1 MVTMRQRPPPATRV
15 LLALPILLA
24 PVGATAQPPDLDWR
38 QITTEHFVVTYPA
51 GLANLGARAARSAE
65 QVYDLLAERFVDPP
79 EGRIQLLLSDH
90 ADYSNGSATAF
101 PYNKVTIL
109 VRPPMDGG
117 ALSYFDDWIEMVVTH
132 ELVHTFH
139 LDMPGWI
146 GGVIRAVFGRLPGG
160 WPVFPSW
167 HAPSW
172 VLEGLATYYESELTH
187 AGRVEGTWHDMVL
200 RTAALEGSLDRLDQ
214 VSGVSPVWP
223 GGNRA
228 YVYGAHY
235 IDWLAEEHGEEA
247 LGGFARS
254 VADLVVPYR
263 FDAAASDAFGTGI
276 SSSWEEWSRD
286 AGERYGELAERLAGY
301 APITVGETV
310 DDGGRIARQPI
321 VSPDGATLAF
331 ARADG
336 VDAPQIRLSAP
347 DGSHP
352 RQLARLN
359 GTDGTLS
366 WGPRGDLFFTQLEVE
381 GLYQVRSDLY
391 RTALDGG
398 VERVTHGRRLTH
410 SDVAP
415 DGKAAVAVQEG
426 GGTNGLVIVE
436 LATGEV
442 TPLTDRR
449 EDTHWAYPRWSP
461 DGERIAVVRW
471 TRPGMMDIVV
481 LDAAGRLVARLTS
494 DRAVDMTPFWTA
506 DGSTLLWSSDRT
518 GIPNLFAARVDHL
531 EDGEEPEVRQ
541 VTNVLGGAA
550 HPSVDRQGRWIHF
563 ASYHADGWHIER
575 IPFDP
580 ESWFEPQP
588 TLPAFLEE
596 PLAAAHE
603 PTALAARGVGPRK
616 APDGIAR
623 AAPHTADAE
632 AEGPPEERYRALPTL
647 RPYFWRP
654 VTRAGESVESARS
667 TPDTPIT
674 YTAIER
680 YVGLATE
687 GRDLVGRHQLSL
699 VARMSLDGERLT
711 GSFGYSYRGLGNPVL
726 GLSVGQ
732 GHDAWPRTQILP
744 PPFDTV
750 EYFLFDR
757 DRWAT
762 LSATLMSNR
771 FRRAA
776 TLTLSG
782 SVVREEL
789 SLGGVK
795 GEAAPDRWPFSR
807 PSERSDFSQLRAT
820 ASISGTQRRAYSIS
834 SEDGGW
840 GWVSALRQGVIS
852 GLADDMRD
860 SLFFDRS
867 YSEITGELALFK
879 SLRLGRGFSNHVL
892 GVRLSGGAASGPGA
906 DRFHFDVGDV
916 DGTPE
921 SLTGYNLFGG
931 SARLLPLRGYR
942 ASARRGTI
950 AWTASAEYR
959 FPILLA
965 DRGLGLFPLF
975 LDRVHGS
982 VFWDAGNAWGPLQPG
997 GEGLDD
1003 PVRLYYHNPRTEE
1016 LMSVGAELSVILSA
1030 FYQSGL
1036 TLRLGM
1042 GFPLVENDGLE
1053 SVRYLRIGNS
1063 F

>member
-1 MVTMRQRPPPATRV
+1 MRQRPFPATGV
-15 LLALPILLA
+15 LLALPILFA
-24 PVGATAQPPDLDWR
+24 PVGAAAQSPDLDWR

-51 GLANLGARAARSAE
+51 GLADLGARAARSAE

-117 ALSYFDDWIEMVVTH
+117 ALSYFDDWIELVVTH

-139 LDMPGWI
+139 LDMPGWM
-146 GGVIRAVFGRLPGG
+146 GRAIRAVFGRAPGG

-172 VLEGLATYYESELTH
+172 VLEGLATYYESELTD
-187 AGRVEGTWHDMVL
+187 AGRVKGTWHDMVL
-200 RTAALEGSLDRLDQ
+200 RTAALEESLDRLDQ

-223 GGNRA
+223 SGSRA

-247 LGGFARS
+247 LGDFARS
-254 VADLVVPYR
+254 VADLIVPYR
-263 FDAAASDAFGTGI
+263 FNAAAGDAFGTGI

-286 AGERYGELAERLAGY
+286 AEERYGELAERLAEH

-310 DDGGRIARQPI
+310 DDGGRVARQPI

-336 VDAPQIRLSAP
+336 VDAAQIRLSAP
-347 DGSHP
+347 GGSRP
-352 RQLARLN
+352 RQLARIN
-359 GTDGTLS
+359 GLSGTLS

-381 GLYQVRSDLY
+381 GLYRVRSDLY
-391 RTALDGG
+391 RTSLDGG
-398 VERVTHGRRLTH
+398 GKRITHGRRLTH

-415 DGKAAVAVQEG
+415 DGRVAVAVQEG

-436 LATGEV
+436 LATGDV
-442 TPLTDRR
+442 TPLTERR

-471 TRPGMMDIVV
+471 TRPAMMDIVV
-481 LDAAGRLVARLTS
+481 LDAAGRLVARVTN

-518 GIPNLFAARVDHL
+518 GIPNIFAARVDRL
-531 EDGEEPEVRQ
+531 EDGGEPEVRQ
-541 VTNVLGGAA
+541 ITNILGGAT

-580 ESWFEPQP
+580 ESWFDPQP
-588 TLPAFLEE
+588 TLPAFLEQ
-596 PLAAAHE
+596 PLATAHG
-603 PTALAARGVGPRK
+603 PTAPAATADYRVGPHE
-616 APDGIAR
+616 ASGGMAY
-623 AAPHTADAE
+623 AAPQTVADAG
-632 AEGPPEERYRALPTL
+632 AEGPREERYRALPTL

-654 VTRAGESVESARS
+654 VSRAGESVRS
-667 TPDTPIT
+667 TRDTT
-674 YTAIER
+674 TSHTAIER
-680 YVGLATE
+680 YVGMATE

-711 GSFGYSYRGLGNPVL
+711 GSFGYRYRGLGNPVL
-726 GLSVGQ
+726 GLSFGQ
-732 GHDAWPRTQILP
+732 SHDAWPWTQILLP
-744 PPFDTV
+744 VADPV

-757 DRWAT
+757 ERWAT
-762 LSATLMSNR
+762 LSVTLMSNR

-776 TLTLSG
+776 ELTLSG
-782 SVVREEL
+782 SVVREDL

-807 PSERSDFSQLRAT
+807 PSEKSDFSQLRAT
-820 ASISGTQRRAYSIS
+820 ASISRAQRRAYSIS

-840 GWVSALRQGVIS
+840 AWVSALRQGVIS
-852 GLADDMRD
+852 GLDDDKRD

-879 SLRLGRGFSNHVL
+879 SLRLGWRGFSNHVL
-892 GVRLSGGAASGPGA
+892 GVRLSGGVASGPGA
-906 DRFHFDVGDV
+906 DRYHFDVGDA

-921 SLTGYNLFGG
+921 SLTGYGLFGG
-931 SARLLPLRGYR
+931 SPALLPLRGYR
-942 ASARRGTI
+942 AGARWGTI

-959 FPILLA
+959 FPILVA

-975 LDRVHGS
+975 LDRVYGS
-982 VFWDAGNAWGPLQPG
+982 VFWDVGNAWGPVQPDD
-997 GEGLDD
+997 EDLDD
-1003 PVRLYYHNPRTEE
+1003 LTRFYYHNPRMEE
-1016 LMSVGAELSVILSA
+1016 LMSAGAELSVILSA
-1030 FYQSGL
+1030 FYQPGL
-1036 TLRLGM
+1036 TLRFGV
-1042 GFPLVENDGLE
+1042 GYPLVENSDLDP
-1053 SVRYLRIGNS
+1053 VFYVRIGNS

>member
-1 MVTMRQRPPPATRV
+1 MVTMRPRSFPATGV

-24 PVGATAQPPDLDWR
+24 PAGAAAQPPDLDWR

-51 GLANLGARAARSAE
+51 GLADLGARAARSAE

-79 EGRIQLLLSDH
+79 EGRIQLLISDH

-101 PYNKVTIL
+101 PYNQVTIL
-109 VRPPMDGG
+109 VRPPMNGG

-139 LDMPGWI
+139 LDMTGWI
-146 GGVIRAVFGRLPGG
+146 GRVIRAVFGRPPGG

-223 GGNRA
+223 SGNRA

-247 LGGFARS
+247 LGDFARS
-254 VADLVVPYR
+254 VADLTVPYR
-263 FDAAASDAFGTGI
+263 FNAAADDAFGTGI

-286 AGERYGELAERLAGY
+286 AAKRYGELAERLAED

-310 DDGGRIARQPI
+310 DDGGRVAGQPI

-336 VDAPQIRLSAP
+336 VDAPQIRLSTP
-347 DGSHP
+347 DGSQA
-352 RQLARLN
+352 RQLTRLN
-359 GTDGTLS
+359 GTGGTLS

-381 GLYQVRSDLY
+381 GLYRITSDLY

-398 VERVTHGRRLTH
+398 VERITHGRRLTH

-415 DGKAAVAVQEG
+415 DGKVAVAVQEG

-436 LATGEV
+436 LATGDV
-442 TPLTDRR
+442 TPLTERR

-471 TRPGMMDIVV
+471 TRPAMMDIVV
-481 LDAAGRLVARLTS
+481 LDAAGHLVARLTN

-531 EDGEEPEVRQ
+531 DHGEEPEVRQ
-541 VTNVLGGAA
+541 VTNIPGGAA

-563 ASYHADGWHIER
+563 ASYHADGWHVER

-596 PLAAAHE
+596 PPATAHE
-603 PTALAARGVGPRK
+603 PTVPAATADFGAGPRE
-616 APDGIAR
+616 AAGGVSH
-623 AAPHTADAE
+623 AAPHNAADAE
-632 AEGPPEERYRALPTL
+632 AEEPPEEERYRALPTL

-654 VTRAGESVESARS
+654 VARAGESARS
-667 TPDTPIT
+667 ISDSAFHTV
-674 YTAIER
+674 IEP

-687 GRDLVGRHQLSL
+687 GRDLVGRHRLSL

-711 GSFGYSYRGLGNPVL
+711 GNLGYSFYGLGNPVF
-726 GLSVGQ
+726 GVSVGQ
-732 GHDAWPRTQILP
+732 DYGIWLP
-744 PPFDTV
+744 TSFAH
-750 EYFLFDR
+750 EGEEFFLTDR
-757 DRWAT
+757 ERQAT
-762 LSATLMSNR
+762 LTTTIRSNR
-771 FRRAA
+771 FQRAA
-776 TLTLSG
+776 ALTLSG
-782 SVVREEL
+782 SVIREDL
-789 SLGGVK
+789 SLEGLDG
-795 GEAAPDRWPFSR
+795 AAPPSRWPFSF
-807 PSERSDFSQLRAT
+807 PSEESVFSQLRAT
-820 ASISGTQRRAYSIS
+820 ASISRAQRRAYSIS

-840 GWVSALRQGVIS
+840 AWIGALRQGVIS
-852 GLADDMRD
+852 GLDDDKRD

-867 YSEITGELALFK
+867 YSEVTGELALFK
-879 SLRLGRGFSNHVL
+879 SLGLGLGFSNHVL
-892 GVRLSGGAASGPGA
+892 AVRFSAGVASGPGA
-906 DRFHFDVGDV
+906 NGFHFDVG
-916 DGTPE
+916 GAEGSPE
-921 SLTGYNLFGG
+921 SLTGYDLFGG
-931 SARLLPLRGYR
+931 SPRLLPLRGYR
-942 ASARRGTI
+942 AGARRGSRG
-950 AWTASAEYR
+950 WSASAEYR

-982 VFWDAGNAWGPLQPG
+982 FFWDAGNAWGPVAPDE
-997 GEGLDD
+997 EGLDD
-1003 PVRLYYHNPRTEE
+1003 RARAFYHNPRTDE
-1016 LMSVGAELSVILSA
+1016 LMSAGAEFSAILSVA
-1030 FYQSGL
+1030 YQPRL
-1036 TLRLGM
+1036 TLRFGI
-1042 GFPLVENDGLE
+1042 GFPLVENNALE
-1053 SVRYLRIGNS
+1053 PVTYLRIGNS